1 MASQPNDE
9 PCGIDG
15 CLRVPPTKQG
25 LAIHRVKGHP
35 DTVLLVTRDHEAE
48 AIEQAERGPIADEM
62 NIERESGGELDRDI
76 DDDHLLSTHVE
87 LSDEEVALVAAVK
100 FLFAYEDTD
109 VVCAALADYFEWAK
123 EEPNVKNALELRRR
137 AMKAAS
143 K

>member
-1 MASQPNDE
+1 MARHNPPNE
-9 PCGIDG
+9 EACGIDG
-15 CLRVPPTKQG
+15 CTKVPPTSHG
-25 LAIHRVKGHP
+25 LAIHRATGHRSTKP
-35 DTVLLVTRDHEAE
+35 ITRDPEAE

-62 NIERESGGELDRDI
+62 NDEREGNDDLDVDEAHI
-76 DDDHLLSTHVE
+76 LATHVE
-87 LSDEEVALVAAVK
+87 LDDEELALVAAVK

-109 VVCAALADYFEWAK
+109 VVCAALAYYFEWAK